1 MFGDTELWFVDTQEG
16 LERAARELSK
26 AKVIGVDTE
35 GDSFHHYKE
44 KTCLIQFSDI
54 ERDYMVDPLAV
65 DDISILGDIMVD
77 PKIVKIFHGVDYDV
91 MCMNRDF
98 GFEFRNLFDTMIA
111 AQMAGHQKI
120 GLADLINDYF
130 GITIDKKYQRHDW
143 AKRPLLQEHIEY
155 ARGDTHYILA
165 IREFLIRELKEV
177 GRLGHLTEE
186 CKILEGRRY
195 VPKIAQEHAWL
206 GTKRANHLDPQELNV
221 LKHVWRYRASEA
233 ERADRPTFK
242 VFADPIL
249 VKIAENQPE
258 TLDDLDRL
266 FSGMHGMKRRYGKGI
281 VSAVR
286 AGQDDESPIPKP
298 QKPKK
303 PRGPKPRLTGRTA
316 ERAHE
321 ALKAWRNKLTKAHND
336 LSPVTVAS
344 NTVLKRIASARPTT
358 IDELRDVQDVRNW
371 QVNDFGEEILAVLD
385 KVAPMGGEDNGD
397 DGDDAPKASRP
408 RKRRRKPKAS
418 ED

>member
-26 AKVIGVDTE
+26 ATVIGVDTE

-65 DDISILGDIMVD
+65 DDISILGDIMID

-165 IREFLIRELKEV
+165 IREFLIRELKAV
-177 GRLGHLTEE
+177 GRLGHPTEE

-195 VPKIAQEHAWL
+195 VPKIAPDHPRLPTQ
-206 GTKRANHLDPQELNV
+206 RANNLDPDAPNV
-221 LKHVWRYRASEA
+221 LH
-233 ERADRPTFK
+233 
-242 VFADPIL
+242 
-249 VKIAENQPE
+249 
-258 TLDDLDRL
+258 
-266 FSGMHGMKRRYGKGI
+266 
-281 VSAVR
+281 
-286 AGQDDESPIPKP
+286 AGW
-298 QKPKK
+298 
-303 PRGPKPRLTGRTA
+303 TY
-316 ERAHE
+316 
-321 ALKAWRNKLTKAHND
+321 
-336 LSPVTVAS
+336 
-344 NTVLKRIASARPTT
+344 
-358 IDELRDVQDVRNW
+358 
-371 QVNDFGEEILAVLD
+371 
-385 KVAPMGGEDNGD
+385 
-397 DGDDAPKASRP
+397 
-408 RKRRRKPKAS
+408 
-418 ED
+418 